1 MSEIRALHFSNEKYE
16 PLFHGKWVS
25 FRDVEYPS
33 TSLSSVFL
41 GPQSDT
47 RDVLIHKD
55 TLLRVYPLITAPSPF
70 TSSSSS
76 SARAQQQH
84 CSIPNFVLLPL
95 LLLNLLPCRFKLSL
109 AEENTT
115 PFPLFLSLSLST
127 KPTYTTH
134 SLHPSTH
141 FLHPSTHHPIFTT
154 VAPPLERQTP
164 ALELSAR
171 EDPKAT
177 QIEVVKQINL
187 GSCDPDNTLV
197 EVIAFRYWV
206 DRLVLIDASVY
217 AKGTGNLATLPRL
230 IAYAGFKTL
239 DYRLQPID
247 SVDLN
252 KRRGTDSFAIIDWSS
267 EAIFA
272 AIH

>member
-1 MSEIRALHFSNEKYE
+1 MSLRIQS
-16 PLFHGKWVS
+16 S
-25 FRDVEYPS
+25 FGVVLVVIEGRPHSQRYPS
-33 TSLSSVFL
+33 
-41 GPQSDT
+41 
-47 RDVLIHKD
+47 K
-55 TLLRVYPLITAPSPF
+55 
-70 TSSSSS
+70 
-76 SARAQQQH
+76 RAQQQH

-206 DRLVLIDASVY
+206 KVAMVVLSKTEDKTRPMVIVRPSLGAAVAIHIVVNYQEVVDRLVLIDASVY

-230 IAYAGFKTL
+230 IAYAGV
-239 DYRLQPID
+239 RLC
-247 SVDLN
+247 LLL
-252 KRRGTDSFAIIDWSS
+252 
-267 EAIFA
+267 
-272 AIH
+272 